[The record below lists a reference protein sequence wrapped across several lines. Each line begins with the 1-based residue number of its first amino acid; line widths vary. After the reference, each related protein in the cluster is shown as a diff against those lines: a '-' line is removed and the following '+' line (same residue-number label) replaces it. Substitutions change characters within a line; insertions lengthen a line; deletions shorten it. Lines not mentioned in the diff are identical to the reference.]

1 MTTQIPRHTVFISF
15 KHEDTQQVNGFIGMT
30 NFDNDFDFINRKL
43 DYMIQGTT
51 ETIANTIRE
60 NYIKKSV
67 VTVVLLGERT
77 HITDPGDW
85 INREIKMTLRQKHG
99 LLGIFLKDVTTNKVP
114 VTLYESYQ
122 NKYAEILWW
131 KEYKGFRQAIHDAF
145 TRSQR
150 FNDYDFSKTE
160 NL

>member
-1 MTTQIPRHTVFISF
+1 MATQVQRHSIFISF

-43 DYMIQGTT
+43 DYMIQGTS

-77 HITDPGDW
+77 HIVDSGDW

-99 LLGIFLKDVTTNKVP
+99 LLGIFLKGVTTKNVP
-114 VTLYESYQ
+114 STLYECYQ

-131 KEYKGFRQAIHDAF
+131 NEQKEFRQAIHNAYL
-145 TRSQR
+145 RSLR
-150 FNDYDFSKTE
+150 FSDYDFSKIQG
-160 NL
+160 L